1 MKDNGNMLVLA
12 NHLKNIILRL
22 NPSSEWFAV
31 WRLLFCPRI
40 FLWPA
45 LRFKYFHFKDH
56 GTACPASLRE
66 EKWDNFQLRKL
77 FSCPVPSL
85 ALICPK
91 LPVAAEKEGY
101 WISVKVAPSPLLRL
115 ISSQS
120 LCLPLERLRPLSKSI
135 PVKQKSQF
143 MSGLRR
149 RSRLHF
155 CEVSDFVIF

>member
-1 MKDNGNMLVLA
+1 MKDNGDMLVLA
-12 NHLKNIILRL
+12 NHLKNIILLLR
-22 NPSSEWFAV
+22 PHSEWFAV

-40 FLWPA
+40 FL
-45 LRFKYFHFKDH
+45 LFKYFHFKDH
-56 GTACPASLRE
+56 GTTWPASLRE

-91 LPVAAEKEGY
+91 LPVLAEKDGY

-155 CEVSDFVIF
+155 CEVSDFVTF